1 MTSVISD
8 IWPISISLWRHV
20 WRINILEIFY
30 YHVITLVT
38 GYCVPWLH
46 IKQTR
51 NEVDKW
57 RRTVDFPISDI
68 FDILR
73 ILEVFYQDVIIM
85 TSSKVN
91 LITGYCVP
99 WLHVKQTRIGVDKWR
114 RISIFPL
121 LDFNHVRRITII
133 FVAIQAVQPGWTTW
147 ENLAFY
153 LYWNTP
159 DSNIW
164 IFY

>member
-46 IKQTR
+46 VKQTR
-51 NEVDKW
+51 NGVDKW
-57 RRTVDFPISDI
+57 HRTVDFPISDI

-99 WLHVKQTRIGVDKWR
+99 WLHVKQTRNGVDKWR
-114 RISIFPL
+114 SIGVFPL
-121 LDFNHVRRITII
+121 LRWWEPFKIT
-133 FVAIQAVQPGWTTW
+133 FMVQPNQIC
-147 ENLAFY
+147 NLVKVNNRKNLECF
-153 LYWNTP
+153 
-159 DSNIW
+159 
-164 IFY
+164 